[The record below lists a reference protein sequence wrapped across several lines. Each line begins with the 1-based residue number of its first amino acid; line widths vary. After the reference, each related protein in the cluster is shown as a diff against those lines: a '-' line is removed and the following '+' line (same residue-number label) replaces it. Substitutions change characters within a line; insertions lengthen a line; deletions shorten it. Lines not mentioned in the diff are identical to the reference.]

1 MPKQEKMKPSTEPE
15 VIVTVRGGVAELL
28 QKPLGVTVVIVD
40 YDVEGV
46 SEIDPRIFRDTDGN
60 LCSIGRWGSHDEMSN
75 NHHIPIVKEDINGG
89 YFRLWKCPD
98 CGRTVRVT
106 YEELALVG
114 SPLCT
119 DCDQPMD
126 IL

>member
-1 MPKQEKMKPSTEPE
+1 MPKQEKMKPSTELE
-15 VIVTVRGGVAELL
+15 VIVIVRGGVAELL
-28 QKPLGVTVVIVD
+28 QKPVGVTVVILD

-46 SEIDPRIFRDTDGN
+46 NETDPRIFRDADGN
-60 LCSIGRWGSHDEMSN
+60 LCSVGRWQSHDEVN
-75 NHHIPIVKEDINGG
+75 PKHPRPVTKDDLECA

-98 CGRTVRVT
+98 CRRTIKVT
-106 YEELALVG
+106 YEELAVVG

-126 IL
+126 MF